1 MVRIFICLDI
11 LFQRAMAAIR
21 VVSEC
26 RFGVYDIIQS
36 CSSAIPSPSILVA
49 RTRSVS
55 APGFQCLFEL
65 TACLDRR
72 CKRVDS
78 LRERFCLIDGW
89 VRWCVN
95 VRVRVA
101 VRIRIWVVS
110 GIMLPVLRMIV

>member
-1 MVRIFICLDI
+1 MS
-11 LFQRAMAAIR
+11 AIG

-36 CSSAIPSPSILVA
+36 CSSAIPSPPIFVA
-49 RTRSVS
+49 GPRVVL
-55 APGFQCLFEL
+55 APSFQGLFKL

-89 VRWCVN
+89 VRWRVD
-95 VRVRVA
+95 VRVRVP
-101 VRIRIWVVS
+101 VRIRIWVVR
-110 GIMLPVLRMIV
+110 GIVLAVL